1 MSDALLA
8 SSAAAAA
15 LRLRLRRLAPP
26 PRRLSST
33 PLLPHRTLLFD
44 PNKPSPSSS
53 SSASLYPSRGLRS
66 IAAAA
71 SARSEAAPAP
81 APEKNLGGGEDDA
94 PASIE
99 LVPIVSEAQFDR
111 IVAEAHQLEESIVVD
126 GKLVQKII
134 RFYSVDVNTV
144 PQRLVNCAGITL
156 WNSSKKQAEVIG
168 GHKAWLVIDEVREMI
183 DNEDESHVILLSFA
197 AVRHLCIFFVPSF
210 PSYFEDISIMHS
222 ILSQCSLGD
231 GTLLIKTQ
239 SDKVQRSSVP
249 RHKNGPIRL
258 ADDDGCQKELSWV
271 TSIIH
276 LRKDDEDSSIH
287 AFDCGGSRYCDY
299 KFWELTLPWIN
310 VEHVCPYTKK
320 LIIGTS
326 LKCNKMNLLKCAV
339 FCGKALCDHDMV
351 TRLQD

>member
-1 MSDALLA
+1 SSSSSAAGDDDRPPLIRSPSTWLRSKPHHHHHLLLA
-8 SSAAAAA
+8 SSSAAA

-44 PNKPSPSSS
+44 PNKPSPSSSS

-111 IVAEAHQLEESIVVD
+111 IVAEAHQLEESIVVVWMANWCRKCIYLKP
-126 GKLVQKII
+126 KLEKLAADYYPRYNYFFWCRI

-144 PQRLVNCAGITL
+144 PQRLVNCAGITKMPTIQL

-183 DNEDESHVILLSFA
+183 DNEDESFCSYTSSLHLLCSFLPVIF
-197 AVRHLCIFFVPSF
+197 
-210 PSYFEDISIMHS
+210 
-222 ILSQCSLGD
+222 
-231 GTLLIKTQ
+231 
-239 SDKVQRSSVP
+239 
-249 RHKNGPIRL
+249 
-258 ADDDGCQKELSWV
+258 
-271 TSIIH
+271 
-276 LRKDDEDSSIH
+276 
-287 AFDCGGSRYCDY
+287 
-299 KFWELTLPWIN
+299 
-310 VEHVCPYTKK
+310 
-320 LIIGTS
+320 
-326 LKCNKMNLLKCAV
+326 
-339 FCGKALCDHDMV
+339 
-351 TRLQD
+351 

>member
-111 IVAEAHQLEESIVVD
+111 IVAEAHQLEESIVVVWFD
-126 GKLVQKII
+126 
-134 RFYSVDVNTV
+134 
-144 PQRLVNCAGITL
+144 
-156 WNSSKKQAEVIG
+156 
-168 GHKAWLVIDEVREMI
+168 
-183 DNEDESHVILLSFA
+183 LS
-197 AVRHLCIFFVPSF
+197 
-210 PSYFEDISIMHS
+210 
-222 ILSQCSLGD
+222 
-231 GTLLIKTQ
+231 
-239 SDKVQRSSVP
+239 
-249 RHKNGPIRL
+249 
-258 ADDDGCQKELSWV
+258 
-271 TSIIH
+271 
-276 LRKDDEDSSIH
+276 
-287 AFDCGGSRYCDY
+287 
-299 KFWELTLPWIN
+299 
-310 VEHVCPYTKK
+310 
-320 LIIGTS
+320 
-326 LKCNKMNLLKCAV
+326 
-339 FCGKALCDHDMV
+339 
-351 TRLQD
+351 